1 MLINTH
7 MILANSF
14 LETANSKKI
23 YLVNKNRF
31 IWGNLKPDCVSKYKL
46 MKHYYDE
53 STEMII
59 DKINYLASFST
70 SDILLDY
77 GKSKFSEELGVVCH
91 FLCDYFCLPHYQ
103 RWEFKNSMKKHVT
116 YEKNLAKVA
125 KIYKPSYYIDEE
137 LEITDIKSFITSNL
151 EKYKNSKGYKND
163 LDYAYFI
170 CNSVINVILNEVMK
184 NEYIKERKVV

>member
-14 LETANSKKI
+14 LEEANSKKI
-23 YLVNKNRF
+23 YLINKNRF
-31 IWGNLKPDCVSKYKL
+31 LWGNLKPDCASKYKFK
-46 MKHYYDE
+46 KHYYDE
-53 STEMII
+53 SIEMVLE
-59 DKINYLASFST
+59 KIKYLADFST

-77 GKSKFSEELGVVCH
+77 GKKKFSEELGVVCH

-116 YEKNLAKVA
+116 YEKNLSRVA
-125 KIYKPSYYIDEE
+125 KKYKPAYYIDNN
-137 LEITDIKSFITSNL
+137 LEIMNIESFILTNL
-151 EKYKNSKGYKND
+151 ERYKLNEGYKND
-163 LDYAYFI
+163 LDYAYYI
-170 CNSVINVILNEVMK
+170 CNSVMEVILNQVMK